1 MESIFHLIF
10 IDISVVLRHVCC
22 KTMPGLEGFGTD
34 PALYESNGKAEVIGF
49 KVLSHVSR
57 VESNLS
63 TQVARPG
70 ALFTLTSVN

>member
-1 MESIFHLIF
+1 
-10 IDISVVLRHVCC
+10 
-22 KTMPGLEGFGTD
+22 MPGLEGFGTD